1 MAGGQSGEG
10 GLPSQPT
17 GRREATPPCPPHF
30 VAVHQIFD
38 ALRSIPGCLG
48 WSWPIANPGTI
59 RSSLGSRTK
68 DALVRWYYSSFH
80 KNLQSTYFPEETPGE
95 PLAHV
100 FYPGGPIVA
109 IASFT
114 LTHEMEPASP
124 MLSLEEITVELFSP
138 LSADTLLGTALD
150 PTRSVKV

>member
-1 MAGGQSGEG
+1 MS
-10 GLPSQPT
+10 ST
-17 GRREATPPCPPHF
+17 TRF

-48 WSWPIANPGTI
+48 VELAHSESGRHSILAWFED
-59 RSSLGSRTK
+59 K

-95 PLAHV
+95 PLAQV
-100 FYPGGPIVA
+100 PYPGRPIIA

-114 LTHEMEPASP
+114 LAHEMDPASP
-124 MLSLEEITVELFSP
+124 MLSLKEITVELFSP
-138 LSADTLLGTALD
+138 LSADTLLGTSLGPVD
-150 PTRSVKV
+150 RPR

>member
-1 MAGGQSGEG
+1 MSTE
-10 GLPSQPT
+10 
-17 GRREATPPCPPHF
+17 PHF

-48 WSWPIANPGTI
+48 VELAHSESGRHSILAWFED
-59 RSSLGSRTK
+59 K

-80 KNLQSTYFPEETPGE
+80 KNLQRTYFPEETPGE

-100 FYPGGPIVA
+100 PYPGGPIVA
-109 IASFT
+109 TASFT
-114 LTHEMEPASP
+114 LTHEMDPASP
-124 MLSLEEITVELFSP
+124 MLSLQEITVDLFSP